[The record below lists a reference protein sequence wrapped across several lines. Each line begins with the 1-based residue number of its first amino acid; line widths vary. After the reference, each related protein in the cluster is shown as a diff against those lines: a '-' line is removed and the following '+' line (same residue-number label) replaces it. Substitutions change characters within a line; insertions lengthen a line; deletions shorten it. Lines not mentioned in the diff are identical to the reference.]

1 MSVNLTKPT
10 KSAQSFTDDCRD
22 LQNTDCVREYTPVH
36 KLTEEESITKYC
48 PAPTRAMSTPTIEVL
63 PSTIEG
69 EVALADNSNKS
80 NPLSY
85 TEYTRDQ
92 RLEHLIKNFRR
103 PNTVEIQ
110 KLEKIRE
117 VLLPFF
123 RKQQAYTKLF
133 YIGLVLLF
141 FGVAGV
147 LVGLLGYLTTAFE
160 VPSKECH
167 PAFPLVG
174 GIGAFLLAGGVSVCV
189 SCLHKAPNSHG
200 LNNEPVGGFHL
211 EEVILDPTAE
221 VFICDT
227 GADTIPTEKSL
238 KFRQRIAS
246 YIFRPYGCDDDSAF
260 RTIVQ
265 DQHDVYLIYKDG
277 KAVFVD
283 PLLFE

>member
-22 LQNTDCVREYTPVH
+22 LQNTDCVRECTPVH
-36 KLTEEESITKYC
+36 NLTEEESITKYC

-92 RLEHLIKNFRR
+92 RLEHLIKNFRQ
-103 PNTVEIQ
+103 PNETELH
-110 KLEKIRE
+110 KLDKIRDY
-117 VLLPFF
+117 LSPLYK
-123 RKQQAYTKLF
+123 KQLNCERAFTT
-133 YIGLVLLF
+133 GLA
-141 FGVAGV
+141 AGITG
-147 LVGLLGYLTTAFE
+147 LAGFIVGLSGIIGQAMKVIAAGDQSFSLLLWVGAA
-160 VPSKECH
+160 VS
-167 PAFPLVG
+167 AVG
-174 GIGAFLLAGGVSVCV
+174 GIDMAINRL
-189 SCLHKAPNSHG
+189 KAPFNPFEIPHG
-200 LNNEPVGGFHL
+200 KCIM
-211 EEVILDPTAE
+211 EEIILDPTTNI
-221 VFICDT
+221 FICST
-227 GADTIPTEKSL
+227 GADTMPTEKSL